1 MPRHVKSIM
10 TAVIVS
16 MSITT
21 SSGHAFTKTKDA
33 SHGSSLVEKQ
43 ILFTLVRLVIEL
55 DFEN

>member
-1 MPRHVKSIM
+1 M